1 VRFVF
6 LFSPVDQHL
15 WESFKRYR
23 KESSGAQ
30 ISTQIAEADDKKKN
44 TEESLADSFI

>member
-6 LFSPVDQHL
+6 LVSPVDHHL

-23 KESSGAQ
+23 KESPRAQ
-30 ISTQIAEADDKKKN
+30 ITAQIAEADDDDDKKIIQK
-44 TEESLADSFI
+44 TH